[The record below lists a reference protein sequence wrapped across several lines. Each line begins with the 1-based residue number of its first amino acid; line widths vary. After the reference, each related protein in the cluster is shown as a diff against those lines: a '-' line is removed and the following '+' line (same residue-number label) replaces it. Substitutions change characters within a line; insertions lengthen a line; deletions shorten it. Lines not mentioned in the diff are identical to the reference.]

1 MLSGPV
7 HAMSPGA
14 RPFALLLA
22 LTPAAALADSSIQC
36 DGGIVSVGDSKIDLL
51 GKCGPPA
58 LVEDRWRRKTAVE
71 RWTYNF
77 GPNRFLQLVTL
88 VNGKVA
94 AVERGGYGYPPEKM
108 AEPQEPGRA
117 RCETSAIRIG
127 DSKIDL
133 LAKCGE
139 PALQESRLERR
150 ADAAGRGRFVQV
162 DVWTYDF
169 GPQSF
174 VQHATLENGKVV
186 LVERGGY
193 GYAR

>member
-1 MLSGPV
+1 
-7 HAMSPGA
+7 
-14 RPFALLLA
+14 
-22 LTPAAALADSSIQC
+22 
-36 DGGIVSVGDSKIDLL
+36 
-51 GKCGPPA
+51 
-58 LVEDRWRRKTAVE
+58 VE

-94 AVERGGYGYPPEKM
+94 AVERGGYGYPPEKI
-108 AEPQEPGRA
+108 AGTQEPGRA
-117 RCETSAIRIG
+117 RCETSAIRVG
-127 DSKIDL
+127 DSKLDL

-150 ADAAGRGRFVQV
+150 GDGAGRGRFVQV

-186 LVERGGY
+186 LVERGSY